1 MPKFDY
7 EPFERLETYDYNKEV
22 SADVLQY
29 IIDNYDINEDEQTI
43 EIDGVVYNIS
53 EDADNDNN
61 SRDDLIE
68 KLNENMW
75 IADSVTGNASGSY
88 TFNTWKARCNL
99 WNNEE
104 LIEEVT
110 KEFEIKPENASNPE
124 FMDVS
129 IRCYLLG
136 GAIEPVID
144 EIAENGIEA
153 AKAKFF

>member
-1 MPKFDY
+1 MPKFNY

-43 EIDGVVYNIS
+43 EIDGAVYNIS
-53 EDADNDNN
+53 ENAENDNN
-61 SRDDLIE
+61 SRDNLIE

-88 TFNTWKARCNL
+88 TFSTWKARCNL
-99 WNNEE
+99 WNNQDI
-104 LIEEVT
+104 IEEVT
-110 KEFEIKPENASNPE
+110 KEFEIKPEKASSPE

-129 IRCYLLG
+129 IRCYLLY
-136 GAIEPVID
+136 GAITEVI
-144 EIAENGIEA
+144 EELENGLEA
-153 AKAKFF
+153 AKEKFF

>member
-22 SADVLQY
+22 PADVLQY
-29 IIDNYDINEDEQTI
+29 IIDNYDINEDENTI
-43 EIDGVVYNIS
+43 EIDGAVYNIS

-61 SRDDLIE
+61 SREDLIE

-75 IADSVTGNASGSY
+75 IADSVTGNGSGSY

-99 WNNEE
+99 WNNEDI
-104 LIEEVT
+104 IEEVT
-110 KEFEIKPENASNPE
+110 KEFEIPPEKASSPE
-124 FMDVS
+124 HMDVS
-129 IRCYLLG
+129 IRCYLLY
-136 GAIEPVID
+136 GAITEVI
-144 EIAENGIEA
+144 EELENGIEA

>member
-7 EPFERLETYDYNKEV
+7 EPFEHLETYDYNKEV

-29 IIDNYDINEDEQTI
+29 IIDNYDINEEENTI
-43 EIDGVVYNIS
+43 EIDGTVYNIS

-68 KLNENMW
+68 KLNEDMW
-75 IADSVTGNASGSY
+75 IADSVTGNGSGSY

-110 KEFEIKPENASNPE
+110 KEFEITPENASNPE

-136 GAIEPVID
+136 GAIEAVID
-144 EIAENGIEA
+144 EIIENGLEA
-153 AKAKFF
+153 AKEKFF

>member
-43 EIDGVVYNIS
+43 EIDGAVYNIS

-61 SRDDLIE
+61 SRDDLID
-68 KLNENMW
+68 KLNEDMW

-88 TFNTWKARCNL
+88 TFNT
-99 WNNEE
+99 
-104 LIEEVT
+104 
-110 KEFEIKPENASNPE
+110 
-124 FMDVS
+124 
-129 IRCYLLG
+129 
-136 GAIEPVID
+136 
-144 EIAENGIEA
+144 
-153 AKAKFF
+153 

>member
-7 EPFERLETYDYNKEV
+7 EPFERLETYDYTEAIT
-22 SADVLQY
+22 ADILQS
-29 IIDNYDINEDEQTI
+29 IIDNCEINEEEKTI
-43 EIDGVVYNIS
+43 TDYSGNVYNL
-53 EDADNDNN
+53 EEADNDNGTKEE
-61 SRDDLIE
+61 LIE
-68 KLNENMW
+68 TLYDDMW
-75 IADSVTGNASGSY
+75 IDDSVTGNGSGSY

-110 KEFEIKPENASNPE
+110 KEFEITPENASNPE

>member
-1 MPKFDY
+1 MPFNY

-29 IIDNYDINEDEQTI
+29 LIDNYDINEDENTI
-43 EIDGVVYNIS
+43 EIDGTVYNIS

-68 KLNENMW
+68 KLNEDLW
-75 IADSVTGNASGSY
+75 IADSVTGNGSGSY

-99 WNNEE
+99 WNNAE

-110 KEFEIKPENASNPE
+110 KEFEITPENASNPE

-129 IRCYLLG
+129 IRCYLLYG
-136 GAIEPVID
+136 VIAEVIE
-144 EIAENGIEA
+144 ELENGIEA

>member
-1 MPKFDY
+1 MPFNY
-7 EPFERLETYDYNKEV
+7 EPFEKLETYDYNKEV

-29 IIDNYDINEDEQTI
+29 IIDNYDINEDENTI
-43 EIDGVVYNIS
+43 EIDGTVYNIA

-68 KLNENMW
+68 KLNEDMW

-110 KEFEIKPENASNPE
+110 KEFEITPENASSSE

-129 IRCYLLG
+129 IRCYLLY
-136 GAIEPVID
+136 GAITEVI
-144 EIAENGIEA
+144 EELENGIEA
-153 AKAKFF
+153 AKEKFF